1 VKKRKLEYNVYTET
15 AARLKLFL
23 TSAKHLIDVYFSLL
37 EDQEKL
43 VLYNLTDIKDLV
55 SKMRFCLFRSVHNM
69 NRMLIKEN

>member
-1 VKKRKLEYNVYTET
+1 MYTET

>member
-1 VKKRKLEYNVYTET
+1 VYTET